1 MDANDALEVLV
12 NQLEKEGYKI
22 PESKEKLAEL
32 ILGKCSTFKMFY
44 LTVTV
49 KTANVHVFSIVSNR
63 IIRSIHS
70 LAAR

>member
-32 ILGKCSTFKMFY
+32 ILGRCSTFEMAH

-49 KTANVHVFSIVSNR
+49 LTANVHVFSKVSNH
-63 IIRSIHS
+63 IIRSVHS
-70 LAAR
+70 LAVG